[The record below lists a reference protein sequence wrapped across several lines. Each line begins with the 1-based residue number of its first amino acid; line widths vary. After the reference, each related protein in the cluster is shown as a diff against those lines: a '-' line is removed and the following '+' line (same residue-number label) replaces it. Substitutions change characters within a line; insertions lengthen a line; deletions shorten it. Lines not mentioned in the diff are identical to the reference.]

1 MSLHLYFVI
10 IYVGLCL
17 STLGAR
23 DFSSAVSGFC
33 QVFIVTRAKSL
44 LEQSAIA
51 LMGPI
56 QSLARLNQLV
66 QILDKTADW
75 LLTTT

>member
-23 DFSSAVSGFC
+23 DFSSAVSGFLARFP
-33 QVFIVTRAKSL
+33 VSVKSL
-44 LEQSAIA
+44 
-51 LMGPI
+51 
-56 QSLARLNQLV
+56 
-66 QILDKTADW
+66 
-75 LLTTT
+75 